1 MDGKKKYTKI
11 LNGISEGVYFV
22 DINRKISFWNRAAE
36 DITGYLS
43 KEIINR
49 YCCDNILNHVD
60 EKGNKLCIS
69 GCPLLDTMNDG
80 KPREQKVYLRHK
92 NGFRIPVIIKVISIY
107 EKGKIIGA
115 VETFTD
121 VSPNKMLLQ
130 SNNDLMENIF
140 KDDLTK
146 LANRKYLNIHLNSV
160 MLKYKK
166 LKIPFGLMF
175 LDIDFFKKI
184 NDNYGHNIGD
194 DILKMVAKVFNNS
207 CRDNDIIGRWG
218 GEEFI
223 GVFEN
228 IDEKKII
235 EIADRIRMLIENS
248 EIEID
253 NKKIKV
259 TISIGISLIK
269 DDETIESLIK
279 RADDGV
285 YLAKKNGRNKV
296 KFTK

>member
-1 MDGKKKYTKI
+1 MDGKKIYTKI

>member
-1 MDGKKKYTKI
+1 MDEKKIYTKI

-22 DINRKISFWNRAAE
+22 DINRKISFWNKGAE
-36 DITGYLS
+36 KITGYLS
-43 KEIINR
+43 EEIVNR

-60 EKGNKLCIS
+60 ETGKKLCIS

-80 KPREQKVYLRHK
+80 KPREQKLYLRHK
-92 NGFRIPVIIKVISIY
+92 NGFRIPVIVKVISIY

-130 SNNDLMENIF
+130 SNNNLMENIF
-140 KDDLTK
+140 KDELTK
-146 LANRKYLNIHLNSV
+146 LPNRKYLNVHLNSV
-160 MLKYKK
+160 MLKYKN
-166 LKIPFGLMF
+166 LKTPFGLMF
-175 LDIDFFKKI
+175 LDIDFFKKV

-194 DILKMVAKVFNNS
+194 EILKMVGKVFTS
-207 CRDNDIIGRWG
+207 ACRDNDIIGRWG

-228 IDEKKII
+228 IDEKRII

-248 EIEID
+248 ELDID
-253 NKKIKV
+253 NEKIKV
-259 TISIGISLIK
+259 TISIGVSLIK
-269 DDETIESLIK
+269 NDEIIESLIK
-279 RADDGV
+279 RADEGV
-285 YLAKKNGRNKV
+285 YLAKKNGRNRVEFK
-296 KFTK
+296 K

>member
-1 MDGKKKYTKI
+1 MDEKNIYTKI

-22 DINRKISFWNRAAE
+22 DINRKISFWNKGAE
-36 DITGYLS
+36 KITGYLS
-43 KEIINR
+43 EEIVNR

-60 EKGNKLCIS
+60 ETGKKLCIS

-80 KPREQKVYLRHK
+80 KPREQKLYLRHK
-92 NGFRIPVIIKVISIY
+92 NGFRIPVIVKVISIY

-130 SNNDLMENIF
+130 SNNNLMENIF
-140 KDDLTK
+140 KDELTK
-146 LANRKYLNIHLNSV
+146 LSNRKYLNVHLNSV
-160 MLKYKK
+160 MLKYKN
-166 LKIPFGLMF
+166 LKTPFGLMF
-175 LDIDFFKKI
+175 LDIDFFKKV

-194 DILKMVAKVFNNS
+194 EILKMVGKVFTS
-207 CRDNDIIGRWG
+207 ACRDNDIIGRWG

-228 IDEKKII
+228 IDEKRII

-248 EIEID
+248 ELDID
-253 NKKIKV
+253 NEKIKV
-259 TISIGISLIK
+259 TISIGVSLIK
-269 DDETIESLIK
+269 NDEIIESLIK
-279 RADDGV
+279 RADEGV
-285 YLAKKNGRNKV
+285 YLAKKNGRNRVEFK
-296 KFTK
+296 K